1 MPKIDY
7 GIQMFC
13 LRDITPDN
21 MEKALTE
28 VATLGYK
35 YIEFGVIY
43 NYSPKSLYCA
53 MVRCHQS

>member
-1 MPKIDY
+1 MISMHY

-28 VATLGYK
+28 VANMGYK
-35 YIEFGVIY
+35 YVAFGG
-43 NYSPKSLYCA
+43 L
-53 MVRCHQS
+53 